1 MDSLTKIDVLFAGL
15 ILIPICVYFIS
26 GIQNYLIKS
35 VKNKEVTVFS
45 SVISVVMINNHSFSS
60 NLWGLII
67 LSVGFILFFYVFA
80 CGTAF
85 ISKYSKQNSVS

>member
-1 MDSLTKIDVLFAGL
+1 MDSLTKIDILFAGL
-15 ILIPICVYFIS
+15 ILISISVYFIS
-26 GIQNYLIKS
+26 SIQSYLIKS

-45 SVISVVMINNHSFSS
+45 SVISVAMINNHSFSS

-67 LSVGFILFFYVFA
+67 LTLGFLLFFYVFA

-85 ISKYSKQNSVS
+85 ISKYSKQDTVS